1 MRTSMPRFL
10 ARSTNGPPK
19 RMTRRSV
26 TCNQWDVAV
35 VPFPFSNQP
44 GSKRRPALVLSDRA
58 FNGKG
63 YTVLAMIT
71 TSGHRPWPGDVPLS
85 DYIAAGLHAPCIVR
99 LKLFTLDNRLLL
111 KRIGG
116 LSVSDQGK
124 VSAQLRTYLPW

>member
-63 YTVLAMIT
+63 HTVLAMIT
-71 TSGHRPWPGDVPLS
+71 TSGHRPWPGDVTLS
-85 DYIAAGLHAPCIVR
+85 DYKPAGLHTSCITR
-99 LKLFTLDNRLLL
+99 LKLFTLDNRLLV
-111 KRIGG
+111 KRIG
-116 LSVSDQGK
+116 SVSVNDQK
-124 VSAQLRTYLPW
+124 KIRSELKTYLPW